1 MILVEK
7 AAFGEF
13 LLLWHFHGCVC
24 DDSTSTM
31 ALTYCMTTVYAST
44 IDVAFDIS

>member
-13 LLLWHFHGCVC
+13 LLLWHFHGCAC
-24 DDSTSTM
+24 DDSASTI
-31 ALTYCMTTVYAST
+31 ALTY
-44 IDVAFDIS
+44 DDL